1 MVTLSLEVVEESIRR
16 FVTEVKRQHNV
27 QAIYLFGSH
36 VTGNTQKWSDIDL
49 LVVSPDF
56 RATRLEAR
64 LGLMRIARHIDDRI
78 EPHPLAP
85 EDFNINNQLAYEVQR
100 AGVRISI
107 DA

>member
-16 FVTEVKRQHNV
+16 FVAEVKRQHDV

-36 VTGNTQKWSDIDL
+36 VTGNTHKWSDIDL

-56 RATRLEAR
+56 GADRLEAR
-64 LGLMRIARHIDDRI
+64 LGLMRIARHIDNRI

-85 EDFNINNQLAYEVQR
+85 KDFNINNHLAYEVQR

-107 DA
+107 GD